1 MILFQP
7 PDTGERSLSKA
18 APSLQSSRRNLRR
31 SELSRMNL
39 PLSSPAQ
46 ASSSSLLNPDALTT
60 KRDTRSASPKT
71 MARNASAFAS
81 LGATF
86 ARTPDQAEIPNF
98 RSLQTSQS
106 RLPASRSSPTPLNAN
121 ATTSQGHLTFD
132 IKEQPGLPFPSM
144 GSLTPA
150 TPITRT
156 AKPSD
161 DHIRITATQ
170 RKPVTWTWY
179 FFEFWHLYFSFFTNN
194 SLTVSC
200 SFFLFLCFQLFLFV
214 MYCIVFFIWQVRFK
228 SILTWLR
235 TALMSISRCFPSCF
249 PLNYC
254 VSKCVGQTKWKRP
267 LCHCVSLKLKY
278 SLFGVFVLFFKLL
291 VKFFN
296 LVN

>member
-1 MILFQP
+1 MSAPSSEIIAGCLVAFLTICLCCLMVCHSKKAKKKGAPLCDHVKELANLALTPSNGTVADLPPLITAPP

-170 RKPVTWTWY
+170 RKPVTWT
-179 FFEFWHLYFSFFTNN
+179 
-194 SLTVSC
+194 
-200 SFFLFLCFQLFLFV
+200 
-214 MYCIVFFIWQVRFK
+214 
-228 SILTWLR
+228 
-235 TALMSISRCFPSCF
+235 
-249 PLNYC
+249 
-254 VSKCVGQTKWKRP
+254 
-267 LCHCVSLKLKY
+267 
-278 SLFGVFVLFFKLL
+278 
-291 VKFFN
+291 
-296 LVN
+296 